1 MPKRPDGLQTLTMA
15 RCSLL
20 VIAAS
25 LAIGGSP
32 PIRQRQFN
40 SAPVQQCLPA

>member
-15 RCSLL
+15 RRALL
-20 VIAAS
+20 AIAAS